1 MPIFGEVGLNN
12 QGRIAEKS
20 DRKVCIF
27 YNHLN
32 FSAFSL
38 LVTGFRVQRLTVVVD
53 RHRIGMTDRGAEE
66 TSEGAV
72 EDIANQ
78 KIFKLAPKQYKI
90 KKQVTLC

>member
-1 MPIFGEVGLNN
+1 
-12 QGRIAEKS
+12 
-20 DRKVCIF
+20 
-27 YNHLN
+27 
-32 FSAFSL
+32 
-38 LVTGFRVQRLTVVVD
+38 
-53 RHRIGMTDRGAEE
+53 MTDRGAEE